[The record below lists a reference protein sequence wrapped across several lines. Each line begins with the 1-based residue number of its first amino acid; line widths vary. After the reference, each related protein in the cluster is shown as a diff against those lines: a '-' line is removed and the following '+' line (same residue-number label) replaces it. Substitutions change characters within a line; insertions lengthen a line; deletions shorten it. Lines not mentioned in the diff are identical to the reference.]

1 MMHSITFHSTINEDP
16 LRSLGRVDFCIN
28 RPPSRDE
35 PRPSDIVAVYI
46 NNCENRPQFSRL
58 VKCCPLNSHAIR
70 TCRNAPARTWI
81 PLMVLVQL
89 QVSSSP
95 SSSYSLI
102 GNVSANLSRI
112 RIPAHT
118 E

>member
-28 RPPSRDE
+28 RP
-35 PRPSDIVAVYI
+35 RPSDIVAVYI

-58 VKCCPLNSHAIR
+58 VKCRPLNSHAMR

-102 GNVSANLSRI
+102 GHVLANLSLI